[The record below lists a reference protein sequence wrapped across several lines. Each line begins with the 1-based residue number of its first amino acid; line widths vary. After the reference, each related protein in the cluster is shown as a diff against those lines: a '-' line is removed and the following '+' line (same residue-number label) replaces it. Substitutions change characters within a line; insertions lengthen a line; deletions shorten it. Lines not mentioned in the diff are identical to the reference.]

1 MNPMLNQMLPSSA
14 AWLRA
19 AFPAPRAEKPARAL
33 PDIVLDESML
43 YRSECF
49 AEDLQAASDAA
60 LADLFP
66 MLRVKRAAPA
76 GR

>member
-1 MNPMLNQMLPSSA
+1 MNSLLSLMLPSSA
-14 AWLRA
+14 GW
-19 AFPAPRAEKPARAL
+19 PATARAVAARRAQPL
-33 PDIVLDESML
+33 PDIVIDGGQL

-66 MLRVKRAAPA
+66 MLRVRPAARA

>member
-1 MNPMLNQMLPSSA
+1 MNPWLTMIRPTPA
-14 AWLRA
+14 ATWMRPAAARA
-19 AFPAPRAEKPARAL
+19 GTHAL

-66 MLRVKRAAPA
+66 MLRARRAAPA
-76 GR
+76 R

>member
-1 MNPMLNQMLPSSA
+1 MNPMLTRMLPSSS
-14 AWLRA
+14 AWLR
-19 AFPAPRAEKPARAL
+19 PLVGAPRPL
-33 PDIVLDESML
+33 PDIVLDESVP

-66 MLRVKRAAPA
+66 MLRTQRRATA

>member
-1 MNPMLNQMLPSSA
+1 MNPWLTLIRPTTAA
-14 AWLRA
+14 AWMRPA
-19 AFPAPRAEKPARAL
+19 APRTGSQSL
-33 PDIVLDESML
+33 PDIVLDETLL

-66 MLRVKRAAPA
+66 MLRARRAASA
-76 GR
+76 R

>member
-1 MNPMLNQMLPSSA
+1 MNPLLTMLRPA
-14 AWLRA
+14 ATGWLR
-19 AFPAPRAEKPARAL
+19 PATPARRLAHACRT
-33 PDIVLDESML
+33 SCSTRRML

-66 MLRVKRAAPA
+66 MLRTRRTAAA
-76 GR
+76 R

>member
-1 MNPMLNQMLPSSA
+1 MNPWLTLIRPA
-14 AWLRA
+14 ATAWRR
-19 AFPAPRAEKPARAL
+19 PVVARSGTNTL
-33 PDIVLDESML
+33 PDIVLDERLL

-66 MLRVKRAAPA
+66 MLRARRAAPA
-76 GR
+76 R

>member
-1 MNPMLNQMLPSSA
+1 MNPLLTMLRPA
-14 AWLRA
+14 ATGWLR
-19 AFPAPRAEKPARAL
+19 PATPRAGSHTL

-66 MLRVKRAAPA
+66 MLRTRRTAAA
-76 GR
+76 R